1 MDRALKCAGLALLLG
16 ALTATPAFAL
26 DLKTAYQAA
35 LAYDAELLAAK
46 ASQEETAAGVPMARA
61 QLLPQVSYS
70 TQRNRVE
77 THTDYLDS
85 KYPSTDSGKYP
96 SESTSLTLRQPLFR
110 KPQWDAL
117 QGATAQAEAAES
129 AYLGEAQRAGLR
141 VTAAYLEVLASREN
155 LNQAKNYTRSME
167 AWLTLAERAFTA
179 GRTSR
184 TDIEDARARRDVGKA
199 KETEANMACIS
210 AERNFEVVSGIDA
223 KKIFETNPRLLDP
236 ELMRVTHR
244 EEWLQR
250 IEDNNPDV
258 QSLRKQLEAA
268 ESGVSQARAGHLP
281 TVDLVAARQ
290 HSESDTNTTIG
301 TAYQTNYYGVQVTIP
316 IFSGGYVVAQ
326 TQQAVA
332 RAEKIRQSLE
342 SQRRKTLAEG
352 NRLYLAVEQGIEQ
365 VQALQ
370 QAVKSAEQAVIGEK
384 KGIQAGTRTFVD
396 ALDAERR
403 LYEAMRDH
411 ALAAYTLANN
421 RIRFLAQAGVVDLE
435 AIEKVSV
442 WLASAKL

>member
-1 MDRALKCAGLALLLG
+1 MDRALKCAGLALLFS

-141 VTAAYLEVLASREN
+141 VTAGYLEVLASRES
-155 LNQAKNYTRSME
+155 LNQARNYTRSME
-167 AWLTLAERAFTA
+167 AWLALAERAFTA

-184 TDIEDARARRDVGKA
+184 TDIEDARARRDIGKA
-199 KETEANMACIS
+199 KETEANMASFS

-236 ELMRVTHR
+236 ELLRVTHR

-370 QAVKSAEQAVIGEK
+370 QAVKSAEQAVIGER
-384 KGIQAGTRTFVD
+384 KGVQAGTRTFVD

-421 RIRFLAQAGVVDLE
+421 RIRFLAQAGVVDVE